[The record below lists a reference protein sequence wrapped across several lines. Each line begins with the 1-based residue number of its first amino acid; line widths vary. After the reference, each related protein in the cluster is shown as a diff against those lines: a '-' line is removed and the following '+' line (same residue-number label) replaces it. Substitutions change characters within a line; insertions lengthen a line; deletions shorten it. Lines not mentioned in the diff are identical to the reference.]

1 MRNPWERN
9 ACTVSETR
17 ALRRPAPTSKRFG
30 ETRRP
35 GSGLPRRTHRAL
47 VRPGNDRASTT
58 RLRGRMRP
66 GPCLFTVDGEILN
79 VVARVTHHTKGEGH
93 RSRVRTLSRWT
104 RLRAKSLRQRG

>member
-1 MRNPWERN
+1 MRNLWERN
-9 ACTVSETR
+9 TGTISETR

-30 ETRRP
+30 VTQRP
-35 GSGLPRRTHRAL
+35 GSGLPRRTHRVL

-66 GPCLFTVDGEILN
+66 GPCLLTVDGEILS
-79 VVARVTHHTKGEGH
+79 VVARLTHHTKGEGH

-104 RLRAKSLRQRG
+104 SLRDKSLRQRG